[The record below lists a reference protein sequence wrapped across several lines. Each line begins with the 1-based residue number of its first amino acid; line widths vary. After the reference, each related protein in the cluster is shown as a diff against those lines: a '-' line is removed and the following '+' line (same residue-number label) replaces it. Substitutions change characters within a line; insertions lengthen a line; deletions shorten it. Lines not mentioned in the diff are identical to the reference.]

1 MKRTNKK
8 ACLAVM
14 LLLPCMAC
22 GQQRLTL
29 DHLLRLADSPIRRHR
44 SYMIPWRLVGMALG
58 KYYKVSN

>member
-1 MKRTNKK
+1 MKCTNKK

-29 DHLLRLADSPIRRHR
+29 DHLLRLSDEQSVNIK

-58 KYYKVSN
+58 KYYKLSN

>member
-29 DHLLRLADSPIRRHR
+29 DHLLRLSDEQSVSIK
-44 SYMIPWRLVGMALG
+44 SYMIPWSLVGMALG
-58 KYYKVSN
+58 KYYKLSN